1 MSELFSAMRGFA
13 HGRSKALGI
22 LPDVGGLKAEAFD
35 AFLYAC
41 QLARSSRLLYQKVYD
56 PWDWWRTLTRMKTAA
71 HAKAAFLVEVM
82 EVILVKKLLRH
93 WKQHWGW
100 AMFKRRTG
108 RRIAAA
114 RCRAWVPDM
123 RNDGCAALFLKPSER
138 PMRRLF
144 IQYSTYSSS
153 KSYK

>member
-82 EVILVKKLLRH
+82 EVEYVFRGGICMGNMLLLVFFTPK
-93 WKQHWGW
+93 
-100 AMFKRRTG
+100 F
-108 RRIAAA
+108 
-114 RCRAWVPDM
+114 
-123 RNDGCAALFLKPSER
+123 
-138 PMRRLF
+138 
-144 IQYSTYSSS
+144 SS
-153 KSYK
+153 KSLPETMLA

>member
-22 LPDVGGLKAEAFD
+22 LPDVGGLKSEAFD

-93 WKQHWGW
+93 WKQHW
-100 AMFKRRTG
+100 TG
-108 RRIAAA
+108 AGPCSSAARGAASQPPAAA
-114 RCRAWVPDM
+114 PGCRTCEMMAVQH
-123 RNDGCAALFLKPSER
+123 CF
-138 PMRRLF
+138 
-144 IQYSTYSSS
+144 
-153 KSYK
+153 